1 MSRNKVFHK
10 TSLAT
15 AVAATTLLS
24 GQATQVSAQ
33 TLMEEVLVTATARS
47 QSVQEI
53 PYNISAMLGDDMD
66 AMNITSE
73 AELLRAMSGVSV
85 IDRGYRNSGTVN
97 SIIIRGL
104 NVDSGANGDIALSAV
119 PTVST
124 YVDNTPLY
132 ANFVLRDI
140 ERVEVLR
147 GPQGTL
153 YGSGALGGTVRY
165 ISKKP
170 SFEEFSGDVKADFS
184 QTDGSEGENIS
195 FDAVFNIPVSDSFA
209 IRASAGRIDNDGVI
223 DYVNAYR
230 LNAAGEPL
238 IDDGAG
244 GCVSPGD
251 ASPNQAANHGACYV
265 EREDADTVEIDYQK
279 IAAAFQPSDSLSIL
293 LSYQHQEDEI
303 GGRRS
308 VALGGDY
315 DYTNGNPGGI
325 KYGDDDNGT
334 VLVEPSSR
342 EVDLFS
348 LDIEADLGFAT
359 LTSNTSYYEHEGVGE
374 SDNGGLWV
382 SGGRDWVNAYYPGY
396 ARPAQRAERGYNDE
410 ATIQELRLVSNDSDS
425 AMDWLAGVY
434 YMDQEQYVFQN
445 SWNDGMSAQADACA
459 FSSTCT
465 DSGYWMQWYAGDITE
480 RDLEYA
486 RDVEYTE
493 LAIYGELTF
502 NISDSFRATL
512 GARYF
517 DAETTTNAV
526 MGFPTVGAWT
536 AWATVPVDETKESDD
551 DILLKGN
558 LSYDLN
564 DSAMLYGTI
573 SEGYRRGGSNA
584 VPNSGTFAEPNAEAA
599 YFFGKDTVTN
609 FEVGVKG
616 QTDSFS
622 YTVSAFY
629 VDWQDPQ
636 LNATTSWF
644 AFYMGANGDSAETM
658 GLEVELEGYLT
669 ETLHY
674 RVGYTHVQAEL
685 TGDFLHPQD
694 DSVIAEDGAQLPG
707 TPENVLSLGIDNTW
721 SLSSGMDLVARASI
735 YYQSE
740 SENFIDDT
748 SVLHETHDSFSL
760 INASASLVADN
771 WTITLYGKNLG
782 NEEGVTGSFPS
793 AYFGTDTGIDE
804 GWKGNANR
812 QMISQPRTI
821 GLTAAYRF

>member
-1 MSRNKVFHK
+1 MSRNKVFRK

-15 AVAATTLLS
+15 AVAAATLLS
-24 GQATQVSAQ
+24 GQAAQVSAQ
-33 TLMEEVLVTATARS
+33 PLMEEVLVTATARS

-66 AMNITSE
+66 ALNITSE

-170 SFEEFSGDVKADFS
+170 SFEEFTGDVKADFS

-195 FDAVFNIPVSDSFA
+195 FDAIFNIPVSDSFA

-244 GCVSPGD
+244 GCVSPGAATPD
-251 ASPNQAANHGACYV
+251 QAANHGACYEV
-265 EREDADTVEIDYQK
+265 REDADTVEIDYQK

-315 DYTNGNPGGI
+315 DYTNGNAGGI

-348 LDIEADLGFAT
+348 LDVEADLGFAT

-410 ATIQELRLVSNDSDS
+410 ATVQEVRLVSNDSNS
-425 AMDWLAGVY
+425 AVDWLAGVY

-465 DSGYWMQWYAGDITE
+465 DAGYWMQWYAGDITE

-493 LAIYGELTF
+493 LAIYGELTY
-502 NISDSFRATL
+502 NISSSFRATL

-536 AWATVPVDETKESDD
+536 AWATVPVDEVKESDD

-564 DSAMLYGTI
+564 DNAMVYGTI

-584 VPNSGTFAEPNAEAA
+584 VPNSGTFEEPNAEAA
-599 YFFGKDTVTN
+599 YNFGKDTVTN
-609 FEVGVKG
+609 FEVGIKG
-616 QTDSFS
+616 QTDSLT

-644 AFYMGANGDSAETM
+644 SFYMGANGDSAKTQ

-669 ETLHY
+669 DTLHY

-760 INASASLVADN
+760 VNASASLVADN
-771 WTITLYGKNLG
+771 WTVTLYGKNLG
-782 NEEGVTGSFPS
+782 NEEGVTGSFPT
-793 AYFGTDTGIDE
+793 AYFGTDTGINE

-821 GLTAAYRF
+821 GITAAYKF